1 MKKILLIILGLTI
14 VGGIAYGVSSSGL
27 LQGSFLNTKQLP
39 TQNTEPVTSAT
50 TYPNLQQTTTFT
62 PETEPATVATPQ
74 PNLQQTITLTP
85 TTESTTS
92 AGSTGQIQS
101 DPSTL
106 GQLPT
111 QELNTAALANTCSSL
126 SVSSTAVSSTSE
138 DFSVNVTLS
147 QTTTWKGTLLITS
160 NGTGTFTDSKGQT
173 GTSLSI
179 PATNT
184 NTSFKITYTGTNG
197 DVITAKI
204 KEEANLCNDQLTIK
218 LTPGTDTT
226 STNTSTQVPGVTQG
240 TQPSTQSGTLVCTG
254 LNITPE
260 TYTLSSGETSMK
272 FSVVITGAVQ
282 TSWENLV
289 KNLMAFTIAPS
300 TSTSTSTILGNLIVE
315 TDGAGTLSNNKN
327 SETGTSIDVPILST
341 SSTVQVTYKTPAGGE
356 TLKAY
361 IKDQENL
368 CTDSLTLTAAAV
380 ATTTTTTTTTT
391 TPVDTTTTST
401 PTEEL
406 STDASTIIGDSDYTC
421 ESPFTDIDS
430 SQWYSDTFCRM
441 YQANVIDGRTSTT
454 AVADDHMTIAEAI
467 KVLDLIAGYTSDDA
481 SGLTEDFLD
490 VYDTDWFSGFV
501 KIAQTHDMI
510 RTRDAGF
517 YLNPNNPVSRGWF
530 LLYAARLAGKTLTI
544 SESDIPFSDVKKD
557 TPYAYAIVLAY
568 NDGIATGYSD
578 GTFHPDVFLK
588 RSEAVTLAQRLYLS
602 DWFSAT
608 K

>member
-1 MKKILLIILGLTI
+1 MKKILLIVLGLTI

-85 TTESTTS
+85 ETEPATS
-92 AGSTGQIQS
+92 AGSAGQLQS
-101 DPSTL
+101 NPSTL

-111 QELNTAALANTCSSL
+111 QELNTTALANTCSSL
-126 SVSSTAVSSTSE
+126 SVNSTAVSSTSE
-138 DFSVNVTLS
+138 DFTVAVTLAQS
-147 QTTTWKGTLLITS
+147 TTWKGTLLITS

-173 GTSLSI
+173 GSSLSLS
-179 PATNT
+179 ATNT
-184 NTSFKITYTGTNG
+184 NTSFEVTYTGTNG

-218 LTPGTDTT
+218 LTP
-226 STNTSTQVPGVTQG
+226 STNSTTTQTPGVTEG

-254 LNITPE
+254 LNITPD

-272 FSVVITGAVQ
+272 FSVVTTGTVQ
-282 TSWENLV
+282 TSWKNLV

-300 TSTSTSTILGNLIVE
+300 SSTSTVLGNLIIE

-327 SETGTSIDVPILST
+327 AETGTSINVPILTT
-341 SSTVQVTYKTPAGGE
+341 SSTVQVTYKTPTGGE

-368 CTDSLTLTAAAV
+368 CTDSLTLTAAAI
-380 ATTTTTTTTTT
+380 ATTGETTTTTPLETTTTTTT
-391 TPVDTTTTST
+391 DTTI
-401 PTEEL
+401 EAL
-406 STDASTIIGDSDYTC
+406 SPDAATVIGDSAYTC
-421 ESPFTDIDS
+421 ESPFLDLDP

-441 YQANVIDGRTSTT
+441 YEANVINGRTSTT

-510 RTRDAGF
+510 RTRDAGL
-517 YLNPNNPVSRGWF
+517 YLNPNNPISRGWF

-557 TPYAYAIVLAY
+557 SPYAYAIVLAY
-568 NDGIATGYSD
+568 NDGIVSGYSD

-602 DWFSAT
+602 DWFSTT